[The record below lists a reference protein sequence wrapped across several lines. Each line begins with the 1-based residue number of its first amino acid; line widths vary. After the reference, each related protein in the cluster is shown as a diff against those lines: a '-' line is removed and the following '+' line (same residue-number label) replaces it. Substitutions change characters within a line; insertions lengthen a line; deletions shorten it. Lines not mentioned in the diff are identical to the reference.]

1 MQEQL
6 FKLYHNESEI
16 ERLSEELRGK
26 QKDLDKLVSTVI
38 NDRGRSNTVRMA
50 V

>member
-26 QKDLDKLVSTVI
+26 QKDLDKLVRVYS
-38 NDRGRSNTVRMA
+38 DR
-50 V
+50 